1 MRRRE
6 QMALASR
13 HRPPRSTQAHLE
25 TRIQTLQQA
34 LRDVTDAPTLM
45 EAQTIADEA
54 LSTL

>member
-1 MRRRE
+1 
-6 QMALASR
+6 MALASR